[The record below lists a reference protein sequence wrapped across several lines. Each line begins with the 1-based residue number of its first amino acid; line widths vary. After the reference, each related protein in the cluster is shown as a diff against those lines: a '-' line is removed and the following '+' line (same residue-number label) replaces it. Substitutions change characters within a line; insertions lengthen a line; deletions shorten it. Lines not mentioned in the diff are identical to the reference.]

1 MLSLKVF
8 SLFFVAVLLLS
19 LGASIAQ
26 ATRHSETAE
35 PGGWATAR
43 RDSSGIAPDPRALY
57 SLAIVQV
64 YAADL
69 WLERG
74 GGGASVDHLQARR

>member
-26 ATRHSETAE
+26 ATRHGETAQT
-35 PGGWATAR
+35 GGWATAR

-57 SLAIVQV
+57 LSLI
-64 YAADL
+64 
-69 WLERG
+69 
-74 GGGASVDHLQARR
+74 HI